1 MREKWREKLER
12 QPNLGKEDAII
23 FLPEVEGTWI
33 SRYNISSDTEWSLNF
48 ISFSHVFCKS
58 FFLLPLFVFLCFLF
72 FFFLFSASYFRLP
85 LLLFSNTS
93 CRELNTD
100 NVILKTELHSIKSFF
115 LYHFVFFKNDVHFY
129 VTFLVKFNLVGF
141 FIMSWQMFSLFP
153 ELQLSAHL
161 HIFP

>member
-1 MREKWREKLER
+1 MREKWTEKLER

-58 FFLLPLFVFLCFLF
+58 FFSPSSFCLPFFCFLF
-72 FFFLFSASYFRLP
+72 FVFLFSASYFRLP

-115 LYHFVFFKNDVHFY
+115 ISLRVFQERC
-129 VTFLVKFNLVGF
+129 TFLCN
-141 FIMSWQMFSLFP
+141 FSR
-153 ELQLSAHL
+153 E
-161 HIFP
+161 I